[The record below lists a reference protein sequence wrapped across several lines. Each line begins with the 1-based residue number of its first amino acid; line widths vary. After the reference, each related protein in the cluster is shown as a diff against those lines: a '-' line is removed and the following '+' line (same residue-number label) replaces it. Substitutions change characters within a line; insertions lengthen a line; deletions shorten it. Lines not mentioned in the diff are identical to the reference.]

1 MNHLFA
7 VHKQV
12 RYRGPL
18 TFLKSQNADFSPTT
32 SISESTED
40 VWADLVDGGTTV
52 LVCPGD
58 HYSMSDSPH
67 ASVTGS
73 ILATAVLFSYRLLFH
88 KFPRPKKTFGQ
99 RRAVERLKV
108 GLVVYI
114 HSKKGYF
121 FLTFL
126 KTCSKFDLVF

>member
-32 SISESTED
+32 SIVESTEE

-67 ASVTGS
+67 AYVTGS
-73 ILATAVLFSYRLLFH
+73 ILATAVSFSYRLLFH
-88 KFPRPKKTFGQ
+88 KLPKPKRSFNQ
-99 RRAVERLKV
+99 RREVERLKE
-108 GLVVYI
+108 GLVVYH

-121 FLTFL
+121 F
-126 KTCSKFDLVF
+126 S

>member
-1 MNHLFA
+1 MFVL
-7 VHKQV
+7 HKQV

-18 TFLKSQNADFSPTT
+18 TFLKCQNAKFSSSLSTRL
-32 SISESTED
+32 ESTEE

-67 ASVTGS
+67 AYVTGS
-73 ILATAVLFSYRLLFH
+73 ILATAVSFSYRLLFH
-88 KFPRPKKTFGQ
+88 KFPRPKRTFSQ

-121 FLTFL
+121 F
-126 KTCSKFDLVF
+126 S